1 MLFFLLGYHMIFV
14 VFIFLLRCSFKLQ
27 VEPETGEY
35 IKDSRGFCVQ
45 AGVNEPGEMVGA
57 IRQHVKTSE
66 FDGYTD
72 AKATNKKVC

>member
-1 MLFFLLGYHMIFV
+1 MAHGHPFTFQCL
-14 VFIFLLRCSFKLQ
+14 SPQ
-27 VEPETGEY
+27 VDPETGEY
-35 IKDSRGFCVQ
+35 IKNSNGFCVQ

-72 AKATNKKVC
+72 AKATNKKVDL